1 MNTETLSKLI
11 AERLESNSKK
21 LSEEFF
27 APSTL
32 TSTKF
37 FFIDDLLPEAFVLDV
52 YDNLPEKDAYNFRD
66 TFRERKFTF
75 SNLND
80 LDNPIIDNIAS
91 ALQMDN
97 VVKAV
102 QKITKINH
110 LEGDPSLYAGG
121 ISRMDLG
128 HFLNPHIDNSHDA
141 DKKKYRR
148 FNILFYVAPDIQ
160 ESDGGN
166 LELWD
171 QSVSKPLKIESKF
184 NRLVVME
191 TNKHSWHS
199 VDPVCKNIHRCCVSS
214 YFFSKSSPEDFEYYH
229 VTSFMG
235 RPNEFLKR
243 TYGVV
248 DNFLR
253 NYVVKTTGFSRG
265 KKFMKTIDKY

>member
-11 AERLESNSKK
+11 AERLERNSKK
-21 LSEEFF
+21 LSEEFSSSNIF
-27 APSTL
+27 

-37 FFIDDLLPEAFVLDV
+37 FFIDDLLPEEFVLDV
-52 YDNLPEKDAYNFRD
+52 YDNLPERDTYNFRD

-91 ALQMDN
+91 AFQMDN

-102 QKITKINH
+102 EKITKINH
-110 LEGDPSLYAGG
+110 LESDPSLYAGG

-148 FNILFYVAPDIQ
+148 FNILFYIAPDIQ

-171 QSVSKPLKIESKF
+171 QKVKKPFKIASKF

-191 TNKHSWHS
+191 TNKYSWHS